1 MKKNKIFIAD
11 DHRLFLDGLESILS
25 SVDEFEIVGH
35 AYSGKEALSAIKEL
49 KPTIAI
55 LDISMPDINGIEITK
70 IVKKNFPDIK
80 ILILTMHLHRRM
92 IIEALKA
99 GADGYL
105 LKDSKSN
112 DFIEATQ
119 AVLEGQIYLSH
130 AVSTIIVRDYIQ
142 KIDVPV
148 PDSHNI
154 QSLSAR
160 EREILSLISEGMST
174 KGISSHLC
182 ISRNTVDT
190 YRHNLMRK
198 LGCENSAD
206 LMRFA
211 IREGAANLDE

>member
-1 MKKNKIFIAD
+1 MIKKRMLIAD

-35 AYSGKEALSAIKEL
+35 AYDGEEAVLLIRELRPAIV
-49 KPTIAI
+49 I
-55 LDISMPDINGIEITK
+55 LDISMPEMNGIDVTK
-70 IVKKNFPDIK
+70 IIKKDFPDIK
-80 ILILTMHLHRRM
+80 VLILTMHLHRRM

-105 LKDSKSN
+105 MKDSKSN
-112 DFIEATQ
+112 DFIEAAH
-119 AVLEGQIYLSH
+119 AVLDGQIYLSH
-130 AVSTIIVRDYIQ
+130 AVSTIIVREYIQ

-148 PDSHNI
+148 PDSKNI
-154 QSLSAR
+154 ECLSAR
-160 EREILSLISEGMST
+160 EREILSLISQGMST
-174 KGISSHLC
+174 KMISKQLC

-198 LGCENSAD
+198 LDCENPTD
-206 LMRFA
+206 LMRIA